1 MATKKKDYYELL
13 GVARGAN
20 EDEIRKAYRK
30 LARKNHPDLNPGD
43 KDAEERFKSVQE
55 AYDVLNDSKK
65 RQLYDTYGFYAD
77 NMGSGGGPGGPGGA
91 QAPPGFDFRGFDF
104 DDLFAEQQRQQGGG
118 RPRGGGGGGGFGQP
132 GDAENGSS
140 FKDFFSSFFGGRQP
154 EAQAERG
161 TDLEYALNIDF
172 GQSIKGTQVRLTIN
186 RHETCEV
193 CHGSG
198 AGSGSSVCS
207 TCTGKGKVT
216 QMAGAMR
223 FDVPCARCQGKGRLT
238 NACPRCQGEG
248 RMVRPE
254 PVEVRIPAGAA
265 DGSRLRVAGKGNAG
279 QGGSP
284 AGDLYITIRVEQH
297 PLFHREG
304 DNIEVKVPV
313 TIWEAVLGTKIEV
326 PTIDGR
332 ALLKV
337 PQGTHNGQKFRLR
350 EKGIFNSRKNLR
362 GDQIVEVEIQSPP
375 ANDERTRELFRELAQ
390 LHADEDP
397 RQELWS
403 KV

>member
-1 MATKKKDYYELL
+1 MATTKKDFYELL
-13 GVARGAN
+13 GVARTATD
-20 EDEIRKAYRK
+20 DEIRKAYRK

-55 AYDVLNDSKK
+55 AYDVLNDAKK
-65 RQLYDTYGFYAD
+65 RQTYDTYGFYAD
-77 NMGSGGGPGGPGGA
+77 NMGQGGPGGPGGG
-91 QAPPGFDFRGFDF
+91 QPPPGFDFRGFDF

-118 RPRGGGGGGGFGQP
+118 RPPGGGYPGGEQEGGT
-132 GDAENGSS
+132 
-140 FKDFFSSFFGGRQP
+140 FKDFFSSFFGGRQA
-154 EAQAERG
+154 ENQAERG

-172 GQSIKGTQVRLTIN
+172 WQSIKGTQVRLTIN
-186 RHETCEV
+186 RHETCET
-193 CHGSG
+193 CTGSG
-198 AGSGSSVCS
+198 AGSSSSVCP
-207 TCTGKGKVT
+207 TCSGSGKVT

-223 FDVPCARCQGKGRLT
+223 FNVPCSRCAGKGRLT

-248 RMVRPE
+248 RLVRPE
-254 PVEVRIPAGAA
+254 QVEVRIPAGAA

-284 AGDLYITIRVEQH
+284 AGDLYITIRVGKH
-297 PLFHREG
+297 ALFEREG
-304 DNIEVKVPV
+304 DNIAVKVPV
-313 TIWEAVLGTKIEV
+313 TIWEAVLGAKIEV

-332 ALLKV
+332 AMLKV

-350 EKGIFNSRKNLR
+350 EKGILNTRKNTR

-375 ANDERTRELFRELAQ
+375 SNDERTRELFRELAK
-390 LHADEDP
+390 LHADDDP
-397 RQELWS
+397 RHDLWT

>member
-13 GVARGAN
+13 GVARGATD
-20 EDEIRKAYRK
+20 DEIRKAYRK

-55 AYDVLNDSKK
+55 AYDVLNDAKK
-65 RQLYDTYGFYAD
+65 RQVYDTHGFYAD
-77 NMGSGGGPGGPGGA
+77 NIGTGGPGGPGGA
-91 QAPPGFDFRGFDF
+91 PPPGFDFRGFDF
-104 DDLFAEQQRQQGGG
+104 DDILAEQQRQAGN
-118 RPRGGGGGGGFGQP
+118 RPPGGGFP
-132 GDAENGSS
+132 GSEQEGGT

-154 EAQAERG
+154 EQHAERG
-161 TDLEYALNIDF
+161 SDLEYALNIDF
-172 GQSIKGTQVRLTIN
+172 WQSIKGTQVRLTIN
-186 RHETCEV
+186 RHETCENCAGV
-193 CHGSG
+193 GSG
-198 AGSGSSVCS
+198 AGSSVCPNCS
-207 TCTGKGKVT
+207 GSGKVT

-223 FDVPCARCQGKGRLT
+223 FNVPCTRCQGKGRLT

-248 RMVRPE
+248 RVVRPE
-254 PVEVRIPAGAA
+254 QVEVRIPAGAA
-265 DGSRLRVAGKGNAG
+265 DGSRLRVASKGNAG

-284 AGDLYITIRVEQH
+284 PGDLYITIRVEKH
-297 PLFHREG
+297 AVFEREG
-304 DNIEVKVPV
+304 DNIAVKVPV

-350 EKGIFNSRKNLR
+350 EKGILNSRKNTR

-390 LHADEDP
+390 LHADDDP
-397 RQELWS
+397 RQDLWT